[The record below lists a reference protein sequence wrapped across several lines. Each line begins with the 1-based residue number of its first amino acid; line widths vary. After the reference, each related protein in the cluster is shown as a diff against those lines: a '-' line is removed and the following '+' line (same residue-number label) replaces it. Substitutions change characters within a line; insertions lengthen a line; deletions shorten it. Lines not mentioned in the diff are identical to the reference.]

1 MSDDDFYHLALLP
14 NDPTKI
20 TLISA
25 VVDAKDP
32 LLHQQLKSWREELD
46 RHFAYA
52 KLRDSPKDEGV
63 FQKVVPP
70 FLQPKPTGP
79 SLADQREQQRL
90 ERRKN
95 KQREAAEAPSPA
107 PPSAREATVPAR
119 SKKRPREEE
128 KGEPQLASVCLIAK
142 EASAPRK
149 TLSKFVKQTFRDPNQ
164 RGPQTPRIEHPG
176 SEHDGKLLCF
186 DFITVGVGCIHNP
199 CRFFHADIDKQETK
213 DVSPGYLR
221 SLQKLLHHPQ
231 VSPHFKSTAKFVTHL
246 AELGES

>member
-70 FLQPKPTGP
+70 FLQPKSTGP

-107 PPSAREATVPAR
+107 PHRHAKPRPLLGAR
-119 SKKRPREEE
+119 SVLVRRKK
-128 KGEPQLASVCLIAK
+128 
-142 EASAPRK
+142 
-149 TLSKFVKQTFRDPNQ
+149 
-164 RGPQTPRIEHPG
+164 
-176 SEHDGKLLCF
+176 
-186 DFITVGVGCIHNP
+186 
-199 CRFFHADIDKQETK
+199 
-213 DVSPGYLR
+213 VSPNLR
-221 SLQKLLHHPQ
+221 QC
-231 VSPHFKSTAKFVTHL
+231 V
-246 AELGES
+246 